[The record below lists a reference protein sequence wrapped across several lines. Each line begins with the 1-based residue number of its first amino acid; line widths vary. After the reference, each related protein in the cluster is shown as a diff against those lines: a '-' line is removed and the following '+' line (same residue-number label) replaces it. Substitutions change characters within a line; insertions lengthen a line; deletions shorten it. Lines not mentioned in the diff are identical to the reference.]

1 MIPQEM
7 RRLKTEQYINE
18 TAVKNRKVAELQNK
32 LLADDEKSGEEKLLH
47 EEREV
52 LSLDLEIA
60 KQELEF
66 YIWER
71 DITGAKKGQR
81 FGLELGDLLDEMGLG
96 RNESDKPFVEDSE
109 SLHKNHLILVNMGEL
124 DRLNSIGE
132 HRLGDVGLGLAYDKI
147 QQQFAGNIRRHLQDE
162 NLEEK
167 IPQMF
172 EVYRMSGN
180 DFAVIV
186 KDVDKEI
193 VDNIVESLNGL
204 IQIETD
210 HKVESVPL
218 AAHAITLNNSFEL
231 LKELTDFETADKET
245 VDENDQSSKD
255 KNLLITLLRE
265 RMFVLGEFVKIKTR
279 LDRMVNI
286 INNPDELNPNDLYEK
301 YLKKSLGLLFAEAGR
316 TEAFDYSEF
325 VKALQERGAGVLGAD
340 YNQLQWDQ
348 TKFTVSRDEAI
359 RNFQDSHEMT
369 VKMEID
375 LQKKL
380 IDELHERAAREGM
393 VVNVEDLSKMDS
405 KSRKK
410 EVTKEDINKVDDF
423 KKRLDGLGQSRGE
436 LSAKKLEDEL
446 DLAKEA
452 EAVDPKNQVF
462 RKKKELAELRLEV
475 NKLKQ
480 DTLTGLK
487 NRGML
492 FQEMGARLAD
502 SQPVSVVSIDMAFLK
517 YFDKEGGKQTGD
529 AAIKAA
535 GRVLDNI
542 ARKYEYLGTQAY
554 RIGGDEF
561 VVTVNSDDL
570 ETVHQII
577 NDIRFSA
584 LNDVE
589 SIPPHSGARTRYKD
603 EFLQFNFG
611 LSSYG
616 KNSDPEMADPDKL
629 LNTADALVEGDK
641 TVNRFVLLF
650 NREIMRTK
658 PDHQEGAD
666 LEVLYSYSS
675 KSIFGLEGRRL
686 IEELAN
692 EYKSKN
698 VSLAEINRQMMEFI
712 AKKLKDKG
720 KDKLKQQELEF
731 ILLRNDLVKEM
742 QEMEIARLL
751 QDLRKAESES
761 DSKEHVILSLKQR
774 LRDAEQDRDKI
785 LKVRKELA

>member
-18 TAVKNRKVAELQNK
+18 AEAKRRKVLEIQNK
-32 LLADDEKSGEEKLLH
+32 LFADDEKLSY
-47 EEREV
+47 EERES
-52 LSLDLEIA
+52 LSLDLDIA

-66 YIWER
+66 FIWER

-96 RNESDKPFVEDSE
+96 RNESGKPFVEDSE
-109 SLHKNHLILVNMGEL
+109 GLHKNHLILVNMGEL

-162 NLEEK
+162 NLEAK

-172 EVYRMSGN
+172 EVYRMNGN

-193 VDNIVESLNGL
+193 VDKIVESLNGL
-204 IQIETD
+204 IQIRADE
-210 HKVESVPL
+210 KAESVPL
-218 AAHAITLNNSFEL
+218 TAHAITFDNSFEL
-231 LKELTDFETADKET
+231 LKELTDFETADKEID
-245 VDENDQSSKD
+245 VENDQSSKD
-255 KNLLITLLRE
+255 KKLLITLLRE
-265 RMFVLGEFVKIKTR
+265 RMFALGEFAKIKTR
-279 LDRMVNI
+279 LDRIVNV
-286 INNPDELNPNDLYEK
+286 INSPDEINPNELYEK
-301 YLKKSLGLLFAEAGR
+301 YLKKSLGLLFAETGR
-316 TEAFDYSEF
+316 TEALDYAEF
-325 VKALQERGAGVLGAD
+325 VTALQQRGAGVLGAD

-348 TKFTVSRDEAI
+348 VKFTVSRDEAI

-369 VKMEID
+369 VRMEID

-380 IDELHERAAREGM
+380 IDELHERGAREGM
-393 VVNVEDLSKMDS
+393 IINVEDLSKMDS

-410 EVTKEDINKVDDF
+410 DLTKEDLNKVDEF
-423 KKRLDGLGQSRGE
+423 KKRLDALGQSRGE

-452 EAVDPKNQVF
+452 QAVDPENQVL

-492 FQEMGARLAD
+492 FQEMNERLNK
-502 SQPVSVVSIDMAFLK
+502 QEPLSVVSIDMAFLK
-517 YFDKEGGKQTGD
+517 YFDKEGGKETGD
-529 AAIKAA
+529 SAIKAA
-535 GRVLDNI
+535 GRILDNI
-542 ARKYEYLGTQAY
+542 ARKYEDFGTQAY
-554 RIGGDEF
+554 RVGGDEF

-570 ETVHQII
+570 ETVHRII

-589 SIPPHSGARTRYKD
+589 SIPPHSGARSRYKD
-603 EFLQFNFG
+603 EVLQFNFG
-611 LSSYG
+611 LTSYG
-616 KNSDPEMADPDKL
+616 KNTDPEMADPDKL
-629 LNTADALVEGDK
+629 LDTADALVEGDK
-641 TVNRFVLLF
+641 TINRFVLLF
-650 NREIMRTK
+650 NREIMKKGEGADR
-658 PDHQEGAD
+658 GAD
-666 LEVLYSYSS
+666 LEVLYSYSY
-675 KSIFGLEGRRL
+675 KAIFGLEGRRL

-712 AKKLKDKG
+712 ARKLKDKG

-742 QEMEIARLL
+742 QEMEIARLMEDL
-751 QDLRKAESES
+751 QKVEAESEG
-761 DSKEHVILSLKQR
+761 KEHVIVSLKQK
-774 LRDAEQDRDKI
+774 LKEAQQDRDKI
-785 LKVRKELA
+785 MHARKEFV